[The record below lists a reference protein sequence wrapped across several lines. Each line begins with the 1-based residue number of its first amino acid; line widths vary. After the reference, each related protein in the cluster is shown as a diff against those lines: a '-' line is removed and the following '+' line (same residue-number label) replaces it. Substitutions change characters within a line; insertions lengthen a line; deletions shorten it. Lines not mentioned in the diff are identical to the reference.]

1 MPNPFLNSL
10 FIRNLHDAANF
21 LNDDEK
27 ADVICICNKI
37 IEHCLLSDRK
47 DYGKITARINS
58 DHSIS
63 YLREL
68 GFLVQQVED
77 DPELKQTYDV
87 YIPSVSANAF
97 RCGSLDTAEDIYRR
111 LIKEQV
117 EQVIKQVSKNE
128 NLTVSVLLN
137 NPGFKRD
144 VVSVL
149 ISLGYYIKPDKTDF
163 SLVYV
168 SLLPFSEEEHENE

>member
-1 MPNPFLNSL
+1 MINPFFNSL
-10 FIRNLHDAANF
+10 FIRNLRDAA
-21 LNDDEK
+21 LDDDEK

-37 IEHCLLSDRK
+37 IEHCLLSDNEN
-47 DYGKITARINS
+47 YGKITARINS